1 MRTITSRV
9 DSTVIQTTIKTLQS
23 LVFLRLHLKV
33 GKEGNQS
40 CRNDCYRQRWWQ
52 WDYRLWIIT
61 KFVLLNMPDVPYCYL
76 TSLIKKSGQCPSF
89 PLNFSYPCADGR
101 KWWAALN
108 LESRCSHNLRKKEVF
123 RTLGLS
129 LCLWLKQETVT
140 VRLDMIL
147 LNSLNLYSEN
157 WITAWNVFWWYSF
170 KGLKGFLVIF
180 NLCAS
185 QLFGSWTSLW
195 IRYNLWTLGKL
206 WLLPK

>member
-40 CRNDCYRQRWWQ
+40 CRNDSYRQRWWQ

-108 LESRCSHNLRKKEVF
+108 LESRCSHNLRKKGVQNF
-123 RTLGLS
+123 RL
-129 LCLWLKQETVT
+129 EP
-140 VRLDMIL
+140 L
-147 LNSLNLYSEN
+147 LMVKAGDSYSETRYDPAKFSKSLFRELN
-157 WITAWNVFWWYSF
+157 YC
-170 KGLKGFLVIF
+170 LKCVLVIQF
-180 NLCAS
+180 
-185 QLFGSWTSLW
+185 
-195 IRYNLWTLGKL
+195 
-206 WLLPK
+206 